1 MATELLEEQVKEII
15 ADIYMR
21 SPRERPLTAADIGSD
36 DALYST
42 EEGEESL
49 GFDSLDALEIAFE
62 LELAFDVVMPVEL
75 DPVEVKTVRQITTL
89 IEDLLKEQRPESGAS
104 A

>member
-1 MATELLEEQVKEII
+1 MTTETLEEQVKEII
-15 ADIYMR
+15 SDIYMR
-21 SPRERPLTAADIGSD
+21 SPRERALMAADIGSE

-49 GFDSLDALEIAFE
+49 GFDSLDALEIAYE

-89 IEDLLKEQRPESGAS
+89 IEGLLKEQRPPT
-104 A
+104 